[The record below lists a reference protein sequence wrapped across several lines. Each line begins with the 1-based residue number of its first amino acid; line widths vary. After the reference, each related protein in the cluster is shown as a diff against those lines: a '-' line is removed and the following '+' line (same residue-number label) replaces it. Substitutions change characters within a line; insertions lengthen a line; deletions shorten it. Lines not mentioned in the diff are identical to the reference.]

1 MADIPENMEAFNRV
15 SLQLFARLYDS
26 FPKPLNIDST
36 AANAIGFAAVPQEA
50 DYEQSWNIGTLG
62 VDVIEWLAEEQFL
75 RYEPDP
81 NNRHGHF
88 WKVRLTLKGLTIL
101 GYVPFALQ
109 SEEQRE
115 TLIKK
120 VKRALASGA
129 GTAGSE
135 SIRLVVAE
143 IFKFALAPQAAI
155 VNPMYV

>member
-1 MADIPENMEAFNRV
+1 MEHFNRV
-15 SLQLFARLYDS
+15 SLELFARLYDS
-26 FPKPLNIDST
+26 FPKPLNIGPT
-36 AANAIGFAAVPQEA
+36 EANEIGFSAAPQEA

-81 NNRHGHF
+81 NHRHGYF

-101 GYVPFALQ
+101 GYVPSTLQ
-109 SEEQRE
+109 SEQKE

-120 VKRALASGA
+120 VKRAMESGA

-135 SIRLVVAE
+135 SIRLVAAE
-143 IFKFALAPQAAI
+143 IFKLALAPQAAI
-155 VNPMYV
+155 VGQMYVLNGRGDR